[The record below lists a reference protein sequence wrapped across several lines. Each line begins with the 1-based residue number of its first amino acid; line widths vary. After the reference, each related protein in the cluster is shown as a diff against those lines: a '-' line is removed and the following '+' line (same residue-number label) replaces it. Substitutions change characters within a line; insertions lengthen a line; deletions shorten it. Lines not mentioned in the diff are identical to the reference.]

1 MSLSENKNQI
11 DNDKKEIIWSEHK
24 QKIKLSPNKLNT
36 KVIFQNK
43 TEIKLKSINPK
54 INSIKENNNKPK
66 QIFKKIN
73 LKITSHL
80 ITNPNLANLFKIKP
94 SNKTEANNKIKSIKS
109 SLKNKDKT
117 FIPTSKKSNIK
128 NIKPSMAISEPP
140 TKIKS
145 NKTITINKSQAKLEN
160 PFYFNLFEQ
169 PVDPMTLEMEK
180 FKKMRMGE
188 KNFIKKKLGLKS
200 KLNSSNKLPKINTNK
215 NLNNI
220 RKSEDISEKLNLY
233 IKKKEEEHKDNK
245 YIFKSYA
252 DNINKRKIVKK
263 NENPSK
269 EVNNT
274 ISYSN
279 SYSINYKTLNIESD
293 ISNNNTNRQSIKTYE
308 SSNDKKIAETLRD
321 RAKKITKEK
330 ETLKYALN
338 SKKHSS
344 LGLLPK
350 NIVKQIKTIKK
361 NSYFQEKTIENKSI
375 KKRLSTA
382 HKFIKSFET
391 IPRKT
396 SHQNKIIFPIKSC
409 KKNSENKLNINN
421 QKNKKADNISKNND
435 INILIKKK
443 FEIVVDIIN
452 SKVKS
457 NIKYFFLHLK
467 QYNVKNTTQEKNDK
481 CDEIIN
487 LELIKKEKD
496 NKINKEAFE
505 IFSHFYNKKISDFGK
520 YILSKLKDF
529 SINNKKIESIK
540 SIKNIANRNYIS
552 SINFFFIS
560 LKNYISNQNKIKS
573 TKRFITFF
581 SQYYKSITSNTY
593 FQIKKLIE
601 TLKKFDSTKKMNN
614 CFSKY
619 KLKEKKNIFSSFQK
633 YYNKSKKKEALEIM
647 QRIYLNKCNII
658 KKEIFNKI
666 YIYYTKA
673 KKIES
678 INKIRNLLIK
688 GTQVKKKFCIH
699 IIKSICGYKNKMK
712 SIRNLNDLIM
722 RKILF
727 DKKMSY
733 NIIKK
738 YIFMKKKIE
747 GFDRFNDF
755 MISKRLSDLRI
766 YFLELI
772 NNIKKIRINNGF
784 RKIEKI
790 YSIKKQKIDNIIF
803 NKIKQYY
810 KSQIKK
816 NKIISLFKSIIFKRT
831 IANQKFVFEYFQN
844 YINEMREY
852 QKKMKLINNMH
863 IDTTNSFFLEK
874 NNNIHQRNENMKIID
889 NKNILNK
896 AKDNNI
902 FIKNENDENS
912 DDNEV
917 WTTCVEKW
925 DIIYNSDD
933 SLYQKDDNE

>member
-66 QIFKKIN
+66 QIFRKIN

-80 ITNPNLANLFKIKP
+80 ITNPNLANLLKIKP
-94 SNKTEANNKIKSIKS
+94 SNKTEANNKIKAIKS

-117 FIPTSKKSNIK
+117 FIPNSKKSNIK
-128 NIKPSMAISEPP
+128 NIKPSMAISEPA

-180 FKKMRMGE
+180 FKKMRIGE
-188 KNFIKKKLGLKS
+188 KNFIKKKLGLKG
-200 KLNSSNKLPKINTNK
+200 KLNSSNNLPKFNTNK

-344 LGLLPK
+344 LGSLPK
-350 NIVKQIKTIKK
+350 NIVKRIKTIKK
-361 NSYFQEKTIENKSI
+361 NSYFQEKTKENKFN
-375 KKRLSTA
+375 KKRLSTDLE
-382 HKFIKSFET
+382 FIKSFET
-391 IPRKT
+391 IPRRT
-396 SHQNKIIFPIKSC
+396 SHQNKKIFPIKSY

-421 QKNKKADNISKNND
+421 QKNKKVDNISKNND
-435 INILIKKK
+435 VIKKK
-443 FEIVVDIIN
+443 FEILLNIIN
-452 SKVKS
+452 LKVKS

-467 QYNVKNTTQEKNDK
+467 QYNEKNTNQEKNDK
-481 CDEIIN
+481 KEEIIS
-487 LELIKKEKD
+487 LELNKNEKD
-496 NKINKEAFE
+496 NKINKEAFA
-505 IFSHFYNKKISDFGK
+505 IFSNFYYKKISDFEK

-529 SINNKKIESIK
+529 SINNKKIKSIK
-540 SIKNIANRNYIS
+540 SIKNIMNRNYIS
-552 SINFFFIS
+552 NIKFFFIS
-560 LKNYISNQNKIKS
+560 LKKYISNQNKIKS
-573 TKRFITFF
+573 TKKFILFF
-581 SQYYKSITSNTY
+581 SQYYKSIITNAY
-593 FQIKKLIE
+593 FQIKKLVE
-601 TLKKFDSTKKMNN
+601 TLKKFDSTKILNN
-614 CFSKY
+614 CFTKY
-619 KLKEKKNIFSSFQK
+619 KLKEKKNIFSNLQK

-647 QRIYLNKCNII
+647 QRIYLNKCNFI
-658 KKEIFNKI
+658 KKEILNQI
-666 YIYYTKA
+666 YMYYTQA

-688 GTQVKKKFCIH
+688 GTQVKKQFCIY

-712 SIRNLNDLIM
+712 SIRDLSDLIM

-727 DKKMSY
+727 YKKMCF

-790 YSIKKQKIDNIIF
+790 YFIKKQKIDNIIF

-810 KSQIKK
+810 KAQIKK
-816 NKIISLFKSIIFKRT
+816 NKIISLFKSIIYKRT
-831 IANQKFVFEYFQN
+831 IANQKFVFEYFKN
-844 YINEMREY
+844 YINELLEY

-863 IDTTNSFFLEK
+863 IDTTNSFILEK
-874 NNNIHQRNENMKIID
+874 KNIHQRNDNINIID
-889 NKNILNK
+889 NKNIINK
-896 AKDNNI
+896 VKVNNI
-902 FIKNENDENS
+902 FIKNEKDENS
-912 DDNEV
+912 DDNDV

-925 DIIYNSDD
+925 NIMYNSDD
-933 SLYQKDDNE
+933 SLYQKDVNE